1 MRKGPLSTAL
11 LLGASALTAPAWAQ
25 TPAVPRSPAD
35 PQAAGMPSSAAE
47 PSPAGDQGT
56 DTPVGRGTTPVTAAA
71 AAAASS
77 AGDIVVTGS
86 RVIQNGNNSPTP
98 LTVVSSLQLLEST
111 PTTIAA
117 ALQQLPVFQNSLGQ
131 NTGTGGGG
139 GGPNGAANA
148 PNIRSLGLYRTLTL
162 FDGKRLQ
169 PTTDTGL
176 VTIDMFPQM
185 LLQRVDVVTGGVS
198 AVYGSDAISGVVNF
212 VTDRKFNGVSLKAQS
227 GISEK
232 GDDPIKE
239 FGAAFGTG
247 LFGGRGHFEAS
258 LEYYDDPGIKDMFSR
273 RLGQLWQIEG
283 SVPGS
288 TASPGSAANPYKLYS
303 NVHNASLTQGGLI
316 RTGLLGGQNF
326 TTNGVLSPFQN
337 GIATGTAGFQIGG
350 DGGFNNDSSLKGAL
364 RAKRAFGRFDF
375 DVSGDVHFFIE
386 AFGAKNRNTYNDTTL
401 SISNVT
407 LRTQNPFLVAAGY
420 GYGTAATTFTLSKF
434 LGGQIG
440 PHTKIF
446 DLKSY
451 YVNGGLEGDLGGF
464 KWELGAAHGRSSQEW
479 TTVHNI
485 NFQHLSAALDAVSVG
500 GNIVCQIN
508 ADAITTNDDAR
519 CAAFNPFGPN
529 AASASSI
536 AYLTDTTRAKAVGT
550 IIDVTGSITGS
561 PFDTWAG
568 PLNVALS
575 GEWRRVG
582 LSATSEIA
590 PEVKADCTGLRY
602 NCTQG
607 TTNLHQVTFGITP
620 LVHQTVKEAA
630 VEVEVPLLK
639 DVPFVRDLSV
649 NLAGRYADYNTF
661 GGAWTWKVGGNWR
674 VSDELLIRATRS
686 KDFRAPNLNNLYGPG
701 TVSRGTVIDQLTGAT
716 LINAPSQGGGNPD
729 LKPEIGNTVTAG
741 IVYKPSWVP
750 GTSLSVDFYR
760 IRITNAITALN
771 GANVSV
777 QRLCNA
783 SGGTSSLC
791 DLIVRPL
798 PYSNTT
804 TANNATYFFSR
815 SINAASAFTRGI
827 DIEANYATDLFD
839 HPLSLRVLTTYQP
852 VLKQDTPTIGVV
864 DVAGYAYAP
873 AGGLG
878 STPKWRV
885 TSFVSYSPTDTFKIS
900 TSTRWRSSLKW
911 NTDPTL
917 FYAEPKI
924 KSFWTTNL
932 NFSFTPVVGNAKP
945 EFYVNVQNLFN
956 KLPPIAINSS
966 ADAGRFGAYLSS
978 DDLVGRYYTAGVR
991 IKF

>member
-1 MRKGPLSTAL
+1 MRLQLPISAAL
-11 LLGASALTAPAWAQ
+11 LLGASALALAAPGQAQ
-25 TPAVPRSPAD
+25 EAQSPANRSG
-35 PQAAGMPSSAAE
+35 AC
-47 PSPAGDQGT
+47 
-56 DTPVGRGTTPVTAAA
+56 TAAA
-71 AAAASS
+71 TEA
-77 AGDIVVTGS
+77 DVVVTGS
-86 RVIQNGNNSPTP
+86 RVISNGNNSPTP
-98 LTVVSSLQLLEST
+98 LTVVSTKQLLEST
-111 PTTIAA
+111 PVSVAA

-131 NTGTGGGG
+131 NTGTGGGN

-169 PTTDTGL
+169 PSTDTGL

-212 VTDRKFNGVSLKAQS
+212 VTDRKFDGVSIKAQR
-227 GISEK
+227 GVSEL
-232 GDDPIKE
+232 GDDAITDL
-239 FGAAFGTG
+239 GIAAGLD
-247 LFGGRGHFEAS
+247 LFGGRGHFES
-258 LEYYDDPGIKDMFSR
+258 SFEYYDDPGIFNMFSR

-288 TASPGSAANPYKLYS
+288 TASPGSAANPYKLFS
-303 NVHNASLTQGGLI
+303 NVHNASLTFGGLV
-316 RTGLLGGQNF
+316 RTGTLAGLNF
-326 TTNGVLSPFQN
+326 TANGVATPFQA
-337 GIATGTAGFQIGG
+337 GIATGTSGFQVGG

-364 RAKRAFGRFDF
+364 TAKRSFGRFDF
-375 DVSGDVHFFIE
+375 DVSDAVHFYVE

-401 SISNVT
+401 SMNNVT
-407 LRTQNPFLVAAGY
+407 LRSQNPFLVAAGY
-420 GYGTAATTFTLSKF
+420 GYGTATTTFTYSKF
-434 LGGQIG
+434 LGPQIG
-440 PHTKIF
+440 QHTKIF

-464 KWELGAAHGRSSQEW
+464 KWELGAAHGVSTQEW

-485 NFQHLSAALDAVSVG
+485 NLQHLSAALDAVSVG

-508 ADAITTNDDAR
+508 ADAITTNDDPR
-519 CAAFNPFGPN
+519 CAPFNPFGPS
-529 AASASSI
+529 AASAQSI
-536 AYLTDTTRAKAVGT
+536 AYLTDLTRAKAKGT
-550 IIDVTGSITGS
+550 ILDIAGSLAGS

-568 PLNVALS
+568 PLSVALS

-582 LSATSEIA
+582 LSATSEIP
-590 PEVKADCTGLRY
+590 PEDKANCTGLRY

-630 VEVEVPLLK
+630 LEVEAPLLK
-639 DVPFVRDLSV
+639 DVPLIQRLSL
-649 NLAGRYADYNTF
+649 NLAGRYANYNTF
-661 GGAWTWKVGGNWR
+661 GDAWTWKAGGTWQ
-674 VSDELLIRATRS
+674 VSDELTIRATRS

-729 LKPEIGNTVTAG
+729 LKPEIGKTTTAG
-741 IVYKPSWVP
+741 IVYKPAWLP
-750 GTSLSVDFYR
+750 GASTSVDFYW
-760 IRITNAITALN
+760 IKITDAITALN

-798 PYSNTT
+798 PYTNTT
-804 TANNATYFFSR
+804 TANNATYFYSR
-815 SINAASAFTRGI
+815 SINAASIYTKGM
-827 DIEANYATDLFD
+827 DVEVNYATRLFD
-839 HPLSLRVLTTYQP
+839 QPLSFRVLTTYQP
-852 VLKQDTPTIGVV
+852 VLRQDTPTIGVV

-878 STPKWRV
+878 STPKWRM
-885 TSFVSYSPTDTFKIS
+885 TGFVNYAPTDTFRVT
-900 TSTRWRSSLKW
+900 TSVRWRSSLKW
-911 NTDPTL
+911 NTDRTL
-917 FYAEPKI
+917 YYAEPDI
-924 KSFWTTNL
+924 ASFWTANL
-932 NFSFTPVVGNAKP
+932 NLSFTPKVADSRP
-945 EFYVNVQNLFN
+945 EIYFNVQNLFD
-956 KLPPIAINSS
+956 KQPPIAINSS
-966 ADAGRFGAYLSS
+966 ADAGRFGAYLAS

-991 IKF
+991 LKF